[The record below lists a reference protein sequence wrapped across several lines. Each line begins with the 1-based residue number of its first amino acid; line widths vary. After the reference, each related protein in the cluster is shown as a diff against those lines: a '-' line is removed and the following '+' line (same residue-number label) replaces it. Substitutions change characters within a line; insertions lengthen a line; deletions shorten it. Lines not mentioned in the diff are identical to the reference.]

1 MNDKTIQEQLCARV
15 YELLPEKKELEFGCE
30 VKIDG
35 GYTRQVISIEYEDNA
50 DTPYRV
56 LTHSDTIDLM
66 QWSDVKDIEII
77 GQPLGIAEL
86 LLAIGKQDLH
96 YVKMWVSDNIDTYN
110 LILEIDNDIKSRVK
124 YNLSQ
129 DNLLNQ
135 SNELCELCLGLLN
148 K

>member
-1 MNDKTIQEQLCARV
+1 MKTIQEKLCDRV

-30 VKIDG
+30 VKAQRWNKNQNLSWGKGAFIQKDMFSG
-35 GYTRQVISIEYEDNA
+35 N
-50 DTPYRV
+50 PYIMY
-56 LTHSDTIDLM
+56 SKNDL
-66 QWSDVKDIEII
+66 DFAYHKIEII

-96 YVKMWVSDNIDTYN
+96 YVKMWVSDNIDTHN

-124 YNLSQ
+124 YDLSQ